1 MSLNSLLININSVC
15 EQIAERDNFE
25 LKNGGYVK
33 KNNTWEYV
41 KGNGSYEKKD
51 GEWQW
56 KLKNNISTNLKK

>member
-15 EQIAERDNFE
+15 EQIAERDGFE
-25 LKNGGYVK
+25 LKIGGYVK
-33 KNNTWEYV
+33 RNNTWEYV

-56 KLKNNISTNLKK
+56 KLKNSF